1 VLFNECGDSLCE
13 HINKRRRRYER
24 ERCCSLV
31 FATAGERCVAYERE
45 RYCALCEHINKR
57 RRRL

>member
-24 ERCCSLV
+24 ERCCSMSV
-31 FATAGERCVAYERE
+31 VTHCVNTLIRGGVGMKEKGVV
-45 RYCALCEHINKR
+45 H
-57 RRRL
+57 